1 MPRCENGI
9 PEYGQFNSRSVDQ
22 EITMLQSKAMK
33 KTTVRLDEY
42 VHTLLEHIAEQRGLS
57 LNHLINY
64 ALVRFVSF
72 EEATQMLEERTQRA
86 RTGAMQRVLR
96 KTAAQATPP
105 LHAEDQ
111 RPPGF
116 DRRVLER
123 RISREAELQR
133 TALG

>member
-1 MPRCENGI
+1 
-9 PEYGQFNSRSVDQ
+9 
-22 EITMLQSKAMK
+22 MK
-33 KTTVRLDEY
+33 KTTVRLDEH

-72 EEATQMLEERTQRA
+72 EEATQILEERARRA
-86 RTGAMQRVLR
+86 RTGAIQRVLR
-96 KTAAQATPP
+96 KTATHATPP

-111 RPPGF
+111 CPPDF

-123 RISREAELQR
+123 RVSREAKLQR
-133 TALG
+133 TAVG